1 MCRCSIVRSAKES
14 GPETGIEGW
23 FVSSVAPIAPAG
35 RGLLRA
41 VGLAFGIAAVIGDT
55 VGVGIMRTSGATAG
69 RLGRP
74 MLIYFVWLAVGIFV
88 LMVANSFAELATAM
102 PKAGGPYVY
111 VRRAYGEYLGFV
123 SGWGSAA
130 VQVFAVAYLAIASGE
145 FLIEIWPALA
155 GHETLLATTAIV
167 LFAAFNSLGL
177 RASSTAQQL
186 LSLLK
191 VVMLAALVMAAFTHA
206 GSSVHASHAATAA
219 VREAGFV
226 AVVVSM
232 QTVLEVYDGFYSA
245 CFFSEET
252 TDPDRAIPR
261 ALLYGTLLVIGIYL
275 AVNAAL
281 LHLLSPAELGASK
294 LAAADA
300 LARVYGPSAQ
310 TAVALLALVA
320 SLGVL
325 NVSLLLAPRI
335 LYSMSRDR
343 LFISSG
349 TYVTRH
355 GVPLA
360 SMWLS
365 AAGAIAIADFGGFDT
380 LYTAGA
386 FLSACV
392 FLLCSGALFVLRRRE
407 PALRRPY
414 RAFGYPWVP
423 GAALIMAA
431 VMLVVFVLGNTGPS
445 LLALGVV
452 AVTYPLFTLA
462 RRRQRP
468 EPRTNGT
475 PAAAGSRTGEGS

>member
-1 MCRCSIVRSAKES
+1 
-14 GPETGIEGW
+14 
-23 FVSSVAPIAPAG
+23 VAPRGPALAPRDSRALVDSTA
-35 RGLLRA
+35 RGLLRV
-41 VGLAFGIAAVIGDT
+41 VGLAFGIAVVVGDT
-55 VGVGIMRTSGATAG
+55 VGVGIMRTSGPTAG
-69 RLGRP
+69 LLGQP
-74 MLIYFVWLAVGIFV
+74 MLIYLVWLGVGIFV
-88 LMVANSFAELATAM
+88 LMVANTLAELATAI

-111 VRRAYGEYLGFV
+111 VRRAFGDFLGFV

-130 VQVFAVAYLAIASGE
+130 VQVFAVGYLAIAGSE
-145 FLIEIWPALA
+145 FLAELWPAVA
-155 GHETLLATTAIV
+155 GHESLVATTLIV
-167 LFAAFNSLGL
+167 LFAALNSIGL
-177 RASSTAQQL
+177 HASSTAQQL

-191 VVMLAALVMAAFTHA
+191 VLMLAALVVAAFTYS
-206 GSSVHASHAATAA
+206 GSPSHSAHAAA
-219 VREAGFV
+219 VPAPAVGFV

-252 TDPDRAIPR
+252 TDPDRTLPR

-281 LHLLSPAELGASK
+281 LHLRSPAELGVAK

-300 LARVYGPSAQ
+300 LARVYGPPARK
-310 TAVALLALVA
+310 AVALIALIA

-325 NVSLLLAPRI
+325 NVSILLAPRI

-343 LFISSG
+343 LFVSSG

-365 AAGAIAIADFGGFDT
+365 AAAAIVIANFGGFDT
-380 LYTAGA
+380 LYTATA

-392 FLLCSGALFVLRRRE
+392 FLLCCGALFVLRRHE

-414 RAFGYPWVP
+414 RAIGYPWVP
-423 GAALIMAA
+423 GIALITSAAL
-431 VMLVVFVLGNTGPS
+431 LVVFVLGNTRPS
-445 LLALGVV
+445 LLALAVV
-452 AVTYPLFTLA
+452 AATYPLFRLVQN
-462 RRRQRP
+462 RRS
-468 EPRTNGT
+468 
-475 PAAAGSRTGEGS
+475 PAQGENPVRSTGA

>member
-1 MCRCSIVRSAKES
+1 
-14 GPETGIEGW
+14 
-23 FVSSVAPIAPAG
+23 VSSVAPITTPG

-41 VGLAFGIAAVIGDT
+41 LGLAFGIAAVIGDT
-55 VGVGIMRTSGATAG
+55 VGVGIMRTSGPTAG
-69 RLGRP
+69 RLGEP

-88 LMVANSFAELATAM
+88 LLVANTLAELATAM

-111 VRRAYGEYLGFV
+111 VRRAFGDYVGFV
-123 SGWGSAA
+123 SGWGSFA
-130 VQVFAVAYLAIASGE
+130 VQVVAVAYLAIASSE
-145 FLIEIWPALA
+145 FLIEIWPALD
-155 GHETLLATTAIV
+155 GHETQLATAAIV
-167 LFAAFNSLGL
+167 LFAAFNSVGL
-177 RASSTAQQL
+177 RASSAAQQL

-191 VVMLAALVMAAFTHA
+191 VMMLAALVIAAFMHSGSPAHATRATMVATH
-206 GSSVHASHAATAA
+206 G
-219 VREAGFV
+219 AGFV

-245 CFFSEET
+245 CFFTEET

-261 ALLYGTLLVIGIYL
+261 ALLYGTLLVIAIYL

-281 LHLLSPAELGASK
+281 LHLLSPDELGASK

-310 TAVALLALVA
+310 RAVAVLALVA

-325 NVSLLLAPRI
+325 NVSTLLGPRI

-349 TYVTRH
+349 TYVTPR

-360 SMWLS
+360 GMWLS

-380 LYTAGA
+380 LYTAAA

-392 FLLCSGALFVLRRRE
+392 FLLCGGALFVLRRRE

-414 RAFGYPWVP
+414 RAFGYPWAP
-423 GAALIMAA
+423 GTALITTA
-431 VMLVVFVLGNTGPS
+431 VLLVVFVLGNTRPS
-445 LLALGVV
+445 LLALAVV
-452 AVTYPLFTLA
+452 ALTYPLFSLV
-462 RRRQRP
+462 RRRQLP
-468 EPRTNGT
+468 ASATKGAS
-475 PAAAGSRTGEGS
+475 PAAASPGPS